1 MSEVKK
7 SAKKNIAFAL
17 LAVFVLPVIL
27 AKLALDYGWFNEA
40 ATNKGELLDPILS
53 LGAMGVENSQKWR
66 ILYVLP
72 EKCEAQCENALY
84 SINQVWLALGKEM
97 DRAQAVAVATELSD
111 KDKLIALEQQSNI
124 SILKSQQQSVNQVF
138 QQIPTDGIFVVD
150 TLDNVILR
158 YPLQLEQQQAV
169 LHSREILA
177 DLRKLLKLSRIG

>member
-1 MSEVKK
+1 MSEEKK
-7 SAKKNIAFAL
+7 APNKSMMFAL
-17 LAVFVLPVIL
+17 LGVFIVPVIL
-27 AKLALDYGWFNEA
+27 AKFALDYGWFNKA

-53 LGAMGVENSQKWR
+53 LSTMGIENTHKWR

-72 EKCEAQCENALY
+72 ETCAAECENALY

-97 DRAQAVAVATELSD
+97 DRAQAVALTTETSDQVKLS
-111 KDKLIALEQQSNI
+111 ALEQQSNI
-124 SILKSQQQSVNQVF
+124 YLIKSEQQSVNQVF
-138 QQIPTDGIFVVD
+138 QQVSTDGIFIVD

-158 YPLQLEQQQAV
+158 YPLQQEQQQAV